1 MTELLALRPD
11 RMTGDVEPTGEIH
24 AFLLGDFST
33 SPMVQRARD
42 LVPVLKERA
51 ARQAR
56 HDRLLPET
64 IADMQ
69 RAGFFRMLQPRAY
82 GGYELTPIES
92 FEVTSILAE
101 GDPSVGWVLGVIGIH
116 HFHLGFFDDRAQSDV
131 WSSDT
136 TTLISSPYA
145 PQMARRVEGGYR
157 LSGRWSFSSGS
168 DYCDWALLG
177 ANIEGEPTPGPG
189 PVGSHVLLLPREDY
203 EIIHNWDVSGL
214 RATGSNDIV
223 VEDAFVPDHRSLTW
237 TEVHRGTAP
246 GLALNK
252 GLLFKLPFFQVFS
265 RATQAPTALGA
276 LKGMADALVEFN
288 RSKRRTR
295 IDPAATLALAEAYS
309 FVSEAKGRLYANYA
323 AMLSEAGGGARVSDE
338 RLEEFRFQSA
348 HIPARAARYGT
359 ELYRVA
365 GGTGIYNAQPFGRY
379 LTDLMATQ
387 THAINNYQARAMD
400 WIGPILDTTGAVAST
415 PLGVIKEGERPA

>member
-1 MTELLALRPD
+1 MTELLALHPHEL
-11 RMTGDVEPTGEIH
+11 TGDAELTGEIH
-24 AFLLGDFST
+24 ALLLGDFSA

-69 RAGFFRMLQPRAY
+69 QAGFFQMLQPRAH

-101 GDPSVGWVLGVIGIH
+101 SDPSVGWVLGVIGIH
-116 HFHLGFFDDRAQSDV
+116 HFHLGFFDERAQSDV

-145 PQMARRVEGGYR
+145 PQTARRVDGGYR

-203 EIIHNWDVSGL
+203 EIIHN
-214 RATGSNDIV
+214 
-223 VEDAFVPDHRSLTW
+223 
-237 TEVHRGTAP
+237 
-246 GLALNK
+246 
-252 GLLFKLPFFQVFS
+252 
-265 RATQAPTALGA
+265 
-276 LKGMADALVEFN
+276 
-288 RSKRRTR
+288 
-295 IDPAATLALAEAYS
+295 
-309 FVSEAKGRLYANYA
+309 
-323 AMLSEAGGGARVSDE
+323 
-338 RLEEFRFQSA
+338 
-348 HIPARAARYGT
+348 
-359 ELYRVA
+359 
-365 GGTGIYNAQPFGRY
+365 
-379 LTDLMATQ
+379 
-387 THAINNYQARAMD
+387 
-400 WIGPILDTTGAVAST
+400 
-415 PLGVIKEGERPA
+415 